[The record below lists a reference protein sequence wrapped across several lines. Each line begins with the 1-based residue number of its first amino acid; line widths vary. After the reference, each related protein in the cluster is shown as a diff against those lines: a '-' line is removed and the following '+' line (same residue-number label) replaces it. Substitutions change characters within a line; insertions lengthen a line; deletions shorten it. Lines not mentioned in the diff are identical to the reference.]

1 MSSLNPSW
9 RLRVLSQELWGPVFS
24 LGFRLSV
31 DIAGQGEGLLAAFT
45 SESLAWMVIQRRKG
59 KGKGRVSRGMRVPA
73 GHSAGSVLEDHRC
86 LGGTWAKVSFYF
98 GNKLEVIFIMSL
110 ANKNPKQNQTGKV
123 WRDDFCRQIR
133 A

>member
-59 KGKGRVSRGMRVPA
+59 KGKGRVSRGMRVPCRA
-73 GHSAGSVLEDHRC
+73 QCWVSARRPQMPRWD
-86 LGGTWAKVSFYF
+86 LGKGLLLFWK
-98 GNKLEVIFIMSL
+98 
-110 ANKNPKQNQTGKV
+110 
-123 WRDDFCRQIR
+123 
-133 A
+133 